1 MRLAGTRKNALHY
14 ATIMLSLIYEVNL
27 KRKLQLR
34 AKQPA
39 KISNRFLFALGARDH
54 KTID

>member
-1 MRLAGTRKNALHY
+1 
-14 ATIMLSLIYEVNL
+14 MLNLVYEVNL

-39 KISNRFLFALGARDH
+39 EISNRFFFTLGARDH
-54 KTID
+54 KIID